1 MARKTRTAQQVAR
14 TRAELLDAAAE
25 ALARLGVHTATMGQ
39 LAKACDCTTPT
50 LYTYFESKQ
59 AIVRAVIATVARES
73 AALLSSP
80 APEGL
85 TLRQHL
91 QWLLM
96 DMFRWAD
103 RRTAYIQVIGTPRLD
118 GLQPAGSASETMPL
132 ALAAIIEAH
141 RAELPPG
148 TSSVEAAHVLWGMV
162 HGYGLMRL
170 GAHLADWPP
179 ERTARSITVRYA
191 AAMALSGADFHPE
204 SNQPTSS

>member
-25 ALARLGVHTATMGQ
+25 ALARHGVHTATMGQ

-80 APEGL
+80 VPEGL
-85 TLRQHL
+85 SLTQHL
-91 QWLLM
+91 QLLLM
-96 DMFRWAD
+96 EMFRWSD
-103 RRTAYIQVIGTPRLD
+103 RRSAYIQVTGTPRLD
-118 GLQPAGSASETMPL
+118 GLKAVGSASETMPL
-132 ALAAIIEAH
+132 ALAVIIEAH

-148 TSSVEAAHVLWGMV
+148 TSIIEAAHVLWGLV

-170 GAHLADWPP
+170 SSREPDWTP
-179 ERTARSITVRYA
+179 ERTARSIAARYA
-191 AAMALSGADFHPE
+191 AAMGLSGDDFHAE
-204 SNQPTSS
+204 SN